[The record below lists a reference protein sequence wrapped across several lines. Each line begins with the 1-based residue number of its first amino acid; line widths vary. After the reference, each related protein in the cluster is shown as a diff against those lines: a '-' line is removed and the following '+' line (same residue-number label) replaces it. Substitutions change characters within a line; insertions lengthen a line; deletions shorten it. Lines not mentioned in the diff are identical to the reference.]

1 MERQREGWCRVA
13 EGAEKWQLSPL
24 CKPVL
29 VQIDYTLHSVR
40 TEIAWRALITEGVDS
55 KNGVQKTTWKLEQII
70 VIIPICRVKAFIRNP
85 HKLYVLVPYQLSNH
99 RVQYKHGLD
108 VCINTSWMA
117 SSFTAYCHS
126 PTDRPRHAEQTK
138 PNYYSTTLN
147 NNYNVMIYNRTHV
160 MFNIPKCFFIIIY
173 YHFTNSNA
181 SHNYM
186 AEYNYNR
193 QTTFQH
199 CRWREEY

>member
-1 MERQREGWCRVA
+1 MTAQSSVQTRTCTNRLHVALCPYRDRVTRVNYRRCRF
-13 EGAEKWQLSPL
+13 EKR
-24 CKPVL
+24 C
-29 VQIDYTLHSVR
+29 
-40 TEIAWRALITEGVDS
+40 S
-55 KNGVQKTTWKLEQII
+55 KNHLKLEQII

-85 HKLYVLVPYQLSNH
+85 HKLYELVPYQLSNH

-199 CRWREEY
+199 CR